1 MKEKSEN
8 QSSLEEA
15 LIRAKIRNITAQAE
29 KTELK
34 TKITQRDYIRI
45 SEVKKKWADDV
56 SKVRGKLLGLPA
68 KLAGQLSGVDAVTAN
83 EILRMG
89 VNDALKELAASFE

>member
-68 KLAGQLSGVDAVTAN
+68 KLAGQLAGVDAVTAN